1 MKTIVDVT
9 LKQSKYIFEDDVPI
23 EMEEDRIVTPNF
35 IIGDLNSKNSI
46 LYENVTAPDDW
57 FGNKYKYINNVYFD
71 LSDRKKIFHKTYYS
85 LGTPQINN
93 CQLFD
98 ARYGRRC

>member
-57 FGNKYKYINNVYFD
+57 FGNKYKYINNEWI
-71 LSDRKKIFHKTYYS
+71 SDSTFIHPADVQPVVDNPPDDES
-85 LGTPQINN
+85 SSNEESSN
-93 CQLFD
+93 
-98 ARYGRRC
+98 